1 MKKIVMATLFM
12 ALTGAASAQLTM
24 SGKVSEIVDTS
35 TTGARRVTGLVTEPT
50 SNFAMTASE
59 KLGNGM
65 TAKAVIETSLGANTI
80 DGNGTKVGD
89 RQSTVG
95 LSNSLVSVE
104 LGRNVHSQ
112 FLAITSNDVFGT
124 LYGSVAGDVH
134 NLRNLRLGNAA
145 FITLTPMK
153 NVGIA
158 YERSRDGGVNASVYA
173 LTATVANVDAALAR
187 FESGKE
193 KSTVLG
199 LSTKVMGTQLAY
211 THSDS
216 TGVAKSKGDLVGVAR
231 TFGAITA
238 KASYGRTN
246 GNVSAYSVGADY
258 ALSKRTEVNVAYRN
272 ANRFGTV
279 ADVTQVGVGV
289 THRF

>member
-65 TAKAVIETSLGANTI
+65 TAKAVIETSLGANAI

-95 LSNSLVSVE
+95 LSNSLISVE